1 MGPEWIFVGVM
12 ILVVLLVVMTGRQSS
27 RARDSTA
34 GHYDPSAIGDWT
46 LDPATMRYRYD
57 LPTRPRSGVPLPS
70 GSGPPHRRRRRRARP
85 GADPT
90 KEA

>member
-1 MGPEWIFVGVM
+1 MGPEWIFFGLI
-12 ILVVLLVVMTGRQSS
+12 ILVILLVVTTGMRSS
-27 RARDSTA
+27 RERDSTA
-34 GHYDPSAIGDWT
+34 GHYDPNAIGQWN
-46 LDPATMRYRYD
+46 LDPATMVYRYD
-57 LPTRPRSGVPLPS
+57 LPTLPRSGVAVPP